1 MKLTIIGG
9 GIAGLSAAYYASQH
23 LPNAR
28 ITLLEAGSRW
38 GGKIVTDRI
47 PFGGGDFIIEGGPD
61 TFLATKPWGVAL
73 CKELGLGERLHGT
86 NPRQKNT
93 YVLHKERLLPLP
105 EGLAMM
111 IPSDI
116 PSILRSQLISWGGK
130 MRMGLDFLQPAR
142 AAAEDESLGSFVSR
156 RLGREAYEN
165 LIEPLMS
172 GIYAGD
178 GDQLSLASTF
188 PYLRDLETKYGSL
201 ARGAMEMRKKMNAGG
216 QKVQG
221 SRSAFLTPTTG
232 LAEIVEALVTA
243 LAARQVEMRLNARV
257 DSVTWNQQQ
266 ATWNLGLEAE
276 TLNADALI
284 LAAPA
289 YVSGALLAACDPELG
304 STLQSIPYAS
314 TATVS
319 LAYRL
324 SDLPRELDGYGYVIP
339 RREGRKAL
347 ACTWTSTKFP
357 HRAPEGYALI
367 RVFVGRAGQALTP
380 SPSPIGGGENPPFP
394 AGKGAEESS
403 PLPQGEGVG
412 VREQLLALAKEEMA
426 LTLGITAAPLV
437 SRVFVWENAMPQ
449 YNLGHPEKLK
459 KLEAALEKYPSLA
472 LAGNGYRGI
481 GIPDC
486 IRSGEEAVEKVARG
500 LSRISAML
508 GSAPHFSASRRTNL

>member
-1 MKLTIIGG
+1 MKLAIIGG
-9 GIAGLSAAYYASQH
+9 GIAGLSAAYYASRNTQYDQ
-23 LPNAR
+23 
-28 ITLLEAGSRW
+28 ITLLESAAHW
-38 GGKIVTDRI
+38 GGKITTDRVT
-47 PFGGGDFIIEGGPD
+47 FDDGQFIIEGGPD
-61 TFLATKPWGVAL
+61 TFLASKPWGVAL

-86 NPRQKNT
+86 NPNKKNT
-93 YVLHKERLLPLP
+93 YVLNKGRLLPLP

-111 IPSDI
+111 IPSDV
-116 PSILRSQLISWGGK
+116 PSILRSRLISWAGK
-130 MRMGLDFLQPAR
+130 TRMGLDFLLPPHR
-142 AAAEDESLGSFVSR
+142 FDGDESLGAFVSR

-188 PYLRDLETKYGSL
+188 PYLRDLELKHGSL
-201 ARGAMEMRKKMNAGG
+201 ARGALKMRQQSNGKA
-216 QKVQG
+216 VQG

-232 LAEIVEALVTA
+232 LAEVVEALVEH
-243 LAARQVEMRLNARV
+243 LSSRNVDLRLNARV
-257 DSVTWNQQQ
+257 TSVTR
-266 ATWNLGLEAE
+266 NLASGAWRLELGTDSLE
-276 TLNADALI
+276 TDSLI
-284 LAAPA
+284 LATPA
-289 YVSGALLAACDPELG
+289 FASAQILASFDPALA
-304 STLQSIPYAS
+304 SVLQSIPYAS

-367 RVFVGRAGQALTP
+367 RVFVGRAGQDIPWNETD
-380 SPSPIGGGENPPFP
+380 
-394 AGKGAEESS
+394 
-403 PLPQGEGVG
+403 
-412 VREQLLALAKEEMA
+412 LLELSKEEMK
-426 LTLGITAAPLV
+426 LTLGVTAQPLL
-437 SRVFVWENAMPQ
+437 SRVFMWENAMPQ

-459 KLEAALEKYPSLA
+459 QIDAALEKYPTLA

-486 IRSGEEAVEKVARG
+486 INSGKTAVEKLTRE
-500 LSRISAML
+500 LSRVSQ
-508 GSAPHFSASRRTNL
+508 SV

>member
-9 GIAGLSAAYYASQH
+9 GIAGLSAAYYASRTTQYDQ
-23 LPNAR
+23 
-28 ITLLEAGSRW
+28 IILLESSDRW
-38 GGKIVTDRI
+38 GGKISTGRVTFDD
-47 PFGGGDFIIEGGPD
+47 GQFIIEGGPD
-61 TFLATKPWGVAL
+61 TFLASKPWGVAL

-86 NPRQKNT
+86 NPNKKNT
-93 YVLHKERLLPLP
+93 YVLNKGHLHPLP

-116 PSILRSQLISWGGK
+116 PSILRSRLISWFGK
-130 MRMGLDFLQPAR
+130 TRMGLDFFQPAKR
-142 AAAEDESLGSFVSR
+142 LNGDESLGAFVSR

-188 PYLRDLETKYGSL
+188 PYLRDLEIKYGSL
-201 ARGAMEMRKKMNAGG
+201 ARGAIEMRKKMNANG

-232 LAEIVEALVTA
+232 LGEIVETLVENLKPTVD
-243 LAARQVEMRLNARV
+243 LRLNTRV
-257 DSVTWNQQQ
+257 TSVTQNLELG
-266 ATWNLGLEAE
+266 TWNVALDTE
-276 TLNADALI
+276 TLETDSLI
-284 LAAPA
+284 LATPA
-289 YVSGALLAACDPELG
+289 YISGRLLASFDPELG

-367 RVFVGRAGQALTP
+367 RVFVGRAGQDIP
-380 SPSPIGGGENPPFP
+380 WDEN
-394 AGKGAEESS
+394 E
-403 PLPQGEGVG
+403 
-412 VREQLLALAKEEMA
+412 LLDVAKEELK
-426 LTLGITAAPLV
+426 LTLGITATPLL
-437 SRVFVWENAMPQ
+437 SRVFLWDKAMPQ
-449 YNLGHPEKLK
+449 YNLGHPDTLK
-459 KLEAALEKYPSLA
+459 HIDAALEKYPTLA

-486 IRSGEEAVEKVARG
+486 IHSGELAVERVLK
-500 LSRISAML
+500 
-508 GSAPHFSASRRTNL
+508 FSSSNVGTLQPANL